1 LKRKGC
7 VTDRRGKLSSNCV
20 YFIARLI
27 NEMIQKGSDPTDM
40 TFLMP
45 LLIDLVRNPTSEGK
59 LSLVVRRVR
68 EEELLTPT
76 ATIEVFE

>member
-1 LKRKGC
+1 
-7 VTDRRGKLSSNCV
+7 
-20 YFIARLI
+20 
-27 NEMIQKGSDPTDM
+27 MIQKGSDPTDM

-59 LSLVVRRVR
+59 LSPVVRRVR